1 VAQFF
6 DDLNKALVMSTNLIE
21 RIQQNLAYPPLSK
34 IDPNTQEVKGKSS
47 ASTVALISQ
56 AAIPAILT
64 AIYRLSRNDAGSTT
78 ILNADT
84 SGDAMS
90 VLFEGK
96 ENLVMEKVA
105 RYAGV
110 SVNQAESH
118 LENIADESIRL
129 LKESVG
135 TTWDPHKVK
144 HYMNGQRHNILVYL
158 PASLCLGD
166 LLRDEG
172 LDDKTNKM
180 EGPVSNFMH
189 RIENTL
195 SQGGN

>member
-1 VAQFF
+1 MA
-6 DDLNKALVMSTNLIE
+6 TNLIE
-21 RIQQNLAYPPLSK
+21 HIQRNLAYPPLVK
-34 IDPNTQEVKGKSS
+34 IDPNTQEIKDRSS
-47 ASTVALISQ
+47 ASTLALIAQ
-56 AAIPAILT
+56 AGIPAVLT
-64 AIYRLSRNDAGSTT
+64 AIYRLSRNDAGSSA
-78 ILNADT
+78 ILNAGT
-84 SGDAMS
+84 SGDSLS

-96 ENLVMEKVA
+96 ENQVMEKVA
-105 RYAGV
+105 RYAGATL
-110 SVNQAESH
+110 NQAESN

-129 LKESVG
+129 LKDSVG
-135 TTWDPHKVK
+135 TNWDPEKIK

-166 LLRDEG
+166 LLKDEG

-195 SQGGN
+195 SQGGR